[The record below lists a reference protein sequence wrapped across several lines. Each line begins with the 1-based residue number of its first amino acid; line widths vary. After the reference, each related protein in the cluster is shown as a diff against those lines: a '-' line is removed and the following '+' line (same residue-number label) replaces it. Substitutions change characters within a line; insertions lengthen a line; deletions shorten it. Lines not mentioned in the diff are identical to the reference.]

1 MKIIF
6 IYDYQAVIFLQR
18 PGTVKEILRS
28 SAEKYKNNCAFIFL
42 DGEGEKTEVSYEQL
56 KNDVDSLAAGLSREY
71 KMKKGEKLA
80 IIGYNCYEWCVSYL
94 ACLSAGIV
102 AVPVD
107 RELSGDDIGD
117 MLSFASVKVV
127 LGDERSL
134 KKLNRQKDCA
144 YICFE
149 DGEKGL
155 YPLIKKG
162 EHFKREGFGEEAE
175 IDPDALAVLLFTSGT
190 TGNSKGV
197 MLSNRNL
204 CSDLFLV
211 SANINISE
219 KDRSLSLLPLHHTY
233 EAIALLMML
242 YRGGSIAF
250 CGGIRYL
257 SRGFQV
263 FSPTVFVTVPLIL
276 EKLHGKILS
285 EIESKGLRQK
295 FRLASLMASAVSDDK
310 KKKLFADIHKF
321 FGGRLNKIIVGA
333 AALQAGV
340 AEDFELFGF
349 KIIIGYGL
357 TECSPIIICNSENDR
372 TPDTVGRPL
381 GETEIKIDCPDEKGV
396 GEILVK
402 GPMVMSGYY
411 KNEKATSEV
420 FRDGWF
426 CTGDLGWQDK
436 NGRYRISGR
445 CKNVIVTKNGKNIYP
460 EELEYRL
467 NKNPYISESLVYG
480 EKGDIVSCEVLPDDA
495 AVKARLKKQNPSD
508 EEVKALI
515 NEVVRSI
522 NRLLPGYKRIK
533 KVTVRK
539 DGFSKTTTHKI
550 KRKY

>member
-1 MKIIF
+1 M
-6 IYDYQAVIFLQR
+6 QR
-18 PGTVKEILRS
+18 PETIKQILES
-28 SAEKYKNNCAFIFL
+28 SAEKYKNNCAFISL
-42 DGEGEKTEVSYEQL
+42 DSQGNTVEISYAEL
-56 KNDVDSLAAGLSREY
+56 KNDVDCLATGLIYEHGMR
-71 KMKKGEKLA
+71 GEKAA
-80 IIGYNCYEWCVSYL
+80 IIGCNCYEWCVCYL
-94 ACLSAGIV
+94 ACLAAGIV

-117 MLSFASVKVV
+117 ILSLASVKTV

-134 KKLNRQKDCA
+134 KKLSRQKGCD

-149 DGEKGL
+149 DTEKGF
-155 YPLIKKG
+155 YSLIEKGKHLKK
-162 EHFKREGFGEEAE
+162 EGYTVDAE

-211 SANINISE
+211 SSNININE

-233 EAIALLMML
+233 EAISLLMIL
-242 YRGGSIAF
+242 YCGGSVAF

-257 SRGFQV
+257 SRGFQL

-276 EKLHGKILS
+276 EKLHEKILR
-285 EIESKGLRQK
+285 EIENKGLRQK
-295 FRLASLMASAVSDDK
+295 FRLASLMSSAVSSEK
-310 KKKLFADIHKF
+310 KKKLFADIHAF
-321 FGGRLNKIIVGA
+321 FGGKLEKIIVGA
-333 AALQAGV
+333 AALQAGA

-349 KIIIGYGL
+349 KVIIGYGL
-357 TECSPIIICNSENDR
+357 TECSPIIICNSDGDR
-372 TPDTVGRPL
+372 TYDTVGRPL
-381 GETEIKIDCPDEKGV
+381 AETEIKINSPDEKGV

-402 GPMVMSGYY
+402 GPMVMLGYY
-411 KNEKATSEV
+411 KNEKATEDV
-420 FRDGWF
+420 FSDGWF
-426 CTGDLGWQDK
+426 CTGDLGWRDK

-445 CKNVIVTKNGKNIYP
+445 CKNVIVTRNGKNIYP

-467 NKNPYISESLVYG
+467 NKNAFISESLVYG
-480 EKGDIVSCEVLPDDA
+480 EKGDIISCEILPDEQ
-495 AVKARLKKQNPSD
+495 AVKAKLKKQNPAD
-508 EEVKALI
+508 EEIKALI
-515 NEVVRSI
+515 NEAVRSI
-522 NRLLPGYKRIK
+522 NRLLPTYKRIK

>member
-1 MKIIF
+1 M
-6 IYDYQAVIFLQR
+6 QR
-18 PGTVKEILRS
+18 PETIKQILES
-28 SAEKYKNNCAFIFL
+28 SAEKYKNNCAFISL
-42 DGEGEKTEVSYEQL
+42 DSQGNTVEISYAEL
-56 KNDVDSLAAGLSREY
+56 KNDVDCLATGLIYEHGMR
-71 KMKKGEKLA
+71 GEKAA
-80 IIGYNCYEWCVSYL
+80 IIGCNCYEWCVCYL
-94 ACLSAGIV
+94 ACLAAGIV

-117 MLSFASVKVV
+117 ILSFASVKAV

-134 KKLNRQKDCA
+134 KKLNRQKGCD

-149 DGEKGL
+149 DAEKGF
-155 YPLIKKG
+155 YSLIEKGKHLKK
-162 EHFKREGFGEEAE
+162 EGYTVDAE

-211 SANINISE
+211 SSNISINE

-233 EAIALLMML
+233 EAISLLMIL
-242 YRGGSIAF
+242 YCGGSVAF

-257 SRGFQV
+257 SRGFQL

-276 EKLHGKILS
+276 EKLHEKILR
-285 EIESKGLRQK
+285 EIENKGLRQK
-295 FRLASLMASAVSDDK
+295 FRLASLMSSAVSSEK
-310 KKKLFADIHKF
+310 KKKLFADIHAF
-321 FGGRLNKIIVGA
+321 FGGKLEKIIVGA
-333 AALQAGV
+333 AALQAGA

-349 KIIIGYGL
+349 KVIIGYGL
-357 TECSPIIICNSENDR
+357 TECSPIIICNSDGDR
-372 TPDTVGRPL
+372 TYDTVGRPL
-381 GETEIKIDCPDEKGV
+381 AETEIKINSPDEKGV

-402 GPMVMSGYY
+402 GPMVMLGYY
-411 KNEKATSEV
+411 ENEKATEEV
-420 FRDGWF
+420 FCDGWF
-426 CTGDLGWQDK
+426 CTGDLGWRDK

-445 CKNVIVTKNGKNIYP
+445 CKNVIVTRNGKNIYP

-467 NKNPYISESLVYG
+467 NKNAFISESLVYG
-480 EKGDIVSCEVLPDDA
+480 EKGDIISCEILPDEQ
-495 AVKARLKKQNPSD
+495 AVKAKLKKQNPTD
-508 EEVKALI
+508 EEIKALI
-515 NEVVRSI
+515 NEAVRSI
-522 NRLLPGYKRIK
+522 NRLLPTYKRIK